1 MAPLRIAVIGAGL
14 IGARHARTAL
24 AEPGCRLVALADP
37 DAAAAALAGDLGTA
51 YYADFE
57 AMIEKERPDGVVI
70 AAPTNLHAPIGI
82 ACAARGIHLLVEKPI
97 AADVAS
103 GAELVAAAERN
114 GVRLMVG
121 HHRRFNPAV
130 ETAREIVQGG
140 ALGRL
145 TAVSAIWATLKPASY
160 FDIDWRRQP
169 GGGPI
174 LINLIH
180 DIDNLCHICGEIES
194 VYAEAG
200 HAARGFGVEDSA
212 ALTLRFAGG
221 ALGTVLVTDATPAPW
236 NWEAGSGDNPDMPYV
251 GENCYHF
258 LGTEASLGFPRLELW
273 RYGAGRPAGWQ
284 YELEKEPLPVARGE
298 TITAQMAHFCQV
310 IRGVAE
316 PRVPGAD
323 ALATLA
329 VTLAV
334 AESAE
339 RGQPIQLLPEP

>member
-1 MAPLRIAVIGAGL
+1 MEPLRIAVIGAGL
-14 IGARHARTAL
+14 IGARHAEAAF
-24 AEPGCRLVALADP
+24 AEPGCDLVALADP
-37 DAAAAALAGDLGTA
+37 DEKAHAMAAELGTA
-51 YYADFE
+51 YYADFA
-57 AMIEKERPDGVVI
+57 AMIETERPDGVVI
-70 AAPTNLHAPIGI
+70 AAPTDLHAPIGI

-97 AADVAS
+97 AADVES
-103 GAELVAAAERN
+103 GAELVSAAERY

-145 TAVSAIWATLKPASY
+145 TAVSALWATLKPEDY
-160 FDIDWRRQP
+160 FDIEWRRQP

-180 DIDNLCHICGEIES
+180 DIDNLRHICGEIDS
-194 VYAEAG
+194 VYAETGSAV
-200 HAARGFGVEDSA
+200 RGFGVEDSA

-221 ALGTVLVTDATPAPW
+221 ALGTVLVADATPSPW
-236 NWEAGSGDNPDMPYV
+236 NWEAGSGDNPAMPYI
-251 GENCYHF
+251 GENCYQF

-284 YELEKEPLPVARGE
+284 YELEKEPRPVTRGE

-310 IRGVAE
+310 IRGAAE

-323 ALATLA
+323 ALGTLA

-334 AESAE
+334 AESAR
-339 RGQPIQLLPEP
+339 RGQPVRPFVDP